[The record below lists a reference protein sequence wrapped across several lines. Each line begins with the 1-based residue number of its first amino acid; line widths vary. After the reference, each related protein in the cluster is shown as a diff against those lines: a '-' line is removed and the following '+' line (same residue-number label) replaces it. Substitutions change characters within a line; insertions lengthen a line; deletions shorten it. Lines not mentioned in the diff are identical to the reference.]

1 VNLKTLALT
10 IASKYG
16 DKAAVVS
23 GDNRLLYRE
32 LDLASNRAAR
42 ALAAL
47 GIGRGDRVAFLL
59 SNSPEFIVAF
69 FGVVKIGAI
78 AVPLDPKYKPAEIQS
93 LFEDCKPKAVFTED
107 SCLETLL
114 RSRDLFPYLEHFID
128 FGNVRPGLPW
138 FRKMLEAEDE
148 APLAFEP
155 DADELAVIAYTSGA
169 SFKPRGIMLTHGSIC
184 FEAEVSGEGFAQT
197 ERDIVSVFALPLH
210 HAAGLTIVGLTSLFR
225 GSTLVMLSGIMI
237 PTLLEAIEQYRITL
251 YIGVPFMFSMMNS
264 HAEKER
270 IKNDLSS
277 LRLCASGGSP
287 LTVDVSRRFKELY
300 GRDIAQFWGLT
311 EITAHITV
319 QAPDGSGPPGSIGKP
334 RRGCEVEVV
343 DEAGKMLPRNRT
355 GELVCRGPL
364 MRGYYG
370 NPEATA
376 EVLKNGWLFTG
387 DIGHIDGAG
396 NIFITGR
403 KKDLI
408 IPKGQNIDP
417 ADIESVLLR
426 HPKVAE
432 AAVFGIADD
441 PRGEVIVAAIRL
453 KSGQTATESEM
464 KRPCLDNLANFKI
477 PREFRFVDF
486 PIAEGHGRVDKDAL
500 RKRLGYSPV
509 FAESIIP

>member
-1 VNLKTLALT
+1 VNLKILART

-16 DKAAVVS
+16 NKYAVLS
-23 GDNRLLYRE
+23 GDNRLSYND

-42 ALAAL
+42 GLASL

-78 AVPLDPKYKPAEIQS
+78 AVPLDPKYKLDEIES
-93 LFEDCKPKAVFTED
+93 LFHDCKPKAVLAEE

-114 RSRDLFPYLEHFID
+114 KSRDLFPFLEYVID
-128 FGNVRPGLPW
+128 FGNAEAGLPW
-138 FRKMLEAEDE
+138 FGTMFEEGDSAALE
-148 APLAFEP
+148 FEP
-155 DADELAVIAYTSGA
+155 DSSDLAVIAYTSGA
-169 SFKPRGIMLTHGSIC
+169 SYKPRGIMLTHGSIC
-184 FEAEVSGEGFAQT
+184 FEAEISGEGFAQT
-197 ERDIVSVFALPLH
+197 ENDIVSVFALPLH

-237 PTLLEAIEQYRITL
+237 PTLLDAIERYRITL
-251 YIGVPFMFSMMNS
+251 YIGVPFMFSMLNS
-264 HAEKER
+264 HAGKDA

-287 LTVDVSRRFKELY
+287 LAVDVSKRFKELY
-300 GRDIAQFWGLT
+300 GHHIAQFWGLT

-319 QAPDGSGPPGSIGKP
+319 QAPDGSGRVGSIGKP
-334 RRGCEVEVV
+334 LRGCEVEVV
-343 DEAGKMLPRNRT
+343 DEMGNMLPRNRT
-355 GELVCRGPL
+355 GELICRGPL
-364 MRGYYG
+364 MRGYYN

-376 EVLKNGWLFTG
+376 EVLKNGWLYTG
-387 DIGHIDGAG
+387 DIGHIDADG

-417 ADIESVLLR
+417 ADIERVLLR

-432 AAVFGIADD
+432 AAVFGIGDD
-441 PRGEVIVAAIRL
+441 LRGEVIVAAVRL
-453 KSGQTATESEM
+453 RNGQTATESEM
-464 KRPCLDNLANFKI
+464 KRPCLDHLANFKI

-486 PIAEGHGRVDKDAL
+486 PLAAPDGRVDKDAL
-500 RKRLGYSPV
+500 RKRLGYPPV
-509 FAESIIP
+509 FPEPSIP